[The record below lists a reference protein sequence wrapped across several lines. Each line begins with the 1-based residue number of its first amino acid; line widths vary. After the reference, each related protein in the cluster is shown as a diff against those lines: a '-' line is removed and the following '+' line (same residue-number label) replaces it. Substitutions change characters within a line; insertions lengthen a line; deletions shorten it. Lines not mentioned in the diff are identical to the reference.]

1 MSFLSEENAPTVI
14 SSILEIGPVS
24 DCRNVN
30 FVILGIDQP
39 TPLPVEAI
47 TNWFS
52 HSVTEERQ
60 RKNQEKKT
68 LEIRMEN
75 ISNGEEIQTRLKE
88 ANCGFFF
95 EDNIYA

>member
-39 TPLPVEAI
+39 THLQSNPSQTGSFTTSPKKE
-47 TNWFS
+47 
-52 HSVTEERQ
+52 SVTFERTNHL
-60 RKNQEKKT
+60 R
-68 LEIRMEN
+68 
-75 ISNGEEIQTRLKE
+75 
-88 ANCGFFF
+88 
-95 EDNIYA
+95 

>member
-39 TPLPVEAI
+39 TALPVETI
-47 TNWFS
+47 INWFF
-52 HSVTEERQ
+52 HNVAEDKKHKKR
-60 RKNQEKKT
+60 EKKS
-68 LEIRMEN
+68 LKIRMN
-75 ISNGEEIQTRLKE
+75 GISNGAEIQTRLKE
-88 ANCGFFF
+88 TNYGFQFF
-95 EDNIYA
+95 A